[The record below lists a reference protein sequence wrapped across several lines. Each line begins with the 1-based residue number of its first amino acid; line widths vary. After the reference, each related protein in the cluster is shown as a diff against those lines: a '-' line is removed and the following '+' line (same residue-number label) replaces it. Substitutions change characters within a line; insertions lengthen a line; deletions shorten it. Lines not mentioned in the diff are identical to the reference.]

1 MNANLADVAEDVV
14 PGETTYETAAPH
26 DQRVI
31 ELPYAYKQSV
41 DPWMLFLV
49 ARGDALSN
57 GFNAY
62 RETSLSSFEQI
73 GSSGVF
79 GLRGTLQTE
88 FAESV
93 LREDDNV
100 ELDVLFDSPDKTL
113 ESVAYETALTSA
125 PLRLFVGDE
134 IMVGYTV
141 TLVAAGRYRIKVL
154 RSRYGTR
161 RRTHVAG
168 AEVFAL
174 VIGQNSPLEYQLP
187 WNPGTTSATFKVQPY
202 LMHNELDLG
211 SCPEVAENVQ
221 RRAYCP
227 PPPLNLRVNGDGYAP
242 TYSAG
247 EDITVNWDAVSGL
260 RSVTPATQDL
270 APDPDRMVIAI
281 HDATGIYKG
290 EVSTASATGPQTIS
304 NTDLVAIL
312 GAETDFI
319 LRGYSERG
327 GFRSLNYDQ
336 ISVKKA

>member
-1 MNANLADVAEDVV
+1 MILYLNLLTQ
-14 PGETTYETAAPH
+14 PGPES
-26 DQRVI
+26 RR
-31 ELPYAYKQSV
+31 LP
-41 DPWMLFLV
+41 
-49 ARGDALSN
+49 
-57 GFNAY
+57 
-62 RETSLSSFEQI
+62 TSPSSFEQI

-79 GLRGTLQTE
+79 ALLGTLQAE
-88 FAESV
+88 FGESV
-93 LREDDNV
+93 LREDDNA

-125 PLRLFVGDE
+125 PLRMFVGDE

-187 WNPGTTSATFKVQPY
+187 WNPGVTSATFKVQPY

-211 SCPEVAENVQ
+211 SCPELMENIQ

-227 PPPLNLRVNGDGYAP
+227 PSPLNLRVNGDGYAP
-242 TYSAG
+242 TYTAG
-247 EDITVNWDAVSGL
+247 EDISVDWDVVSGL
-260 RSVTPATQDL
+260 RAVTPATQDL
-270 APDPDRMVIAI
+270 VPDPDRTVIAI
-281 HDATGIYKG
+281 HDAAGIYKG
-290 EVSTASATGPQTIS
+290 EVSAASATGPLTIT
-304 NTDLVAIL
+304 NADLVIIL
-312 GAETDFI
+312 GTESDFL

-327 GFRSLNYDQ
+327 GFRSLDYDQ
-336 ISVKKA
+336 ISVKKV